1 MLIQTQVNSSNYF
14 HNSFSTETEK
24 NTGAQSSVGLCR
36 QLGIRKRT
44 RGINAS
50 LVSVGES
57 W

>member
-14 HNSFSTETEK
+14 HNSFSAETEK

-57 W
+57 